1 MSVSVTEKRPVF
13 LPCPLHF
20 SRLHFP
26 SVYLGKE
33 LEFKAN
39 AHDPPLELSEFLVLL
54 QALNKPLVEIVG
66 FQRDG

>member
-1 MSVSVTEKRPVF
+1 MF